1 MTVAMTGLTALR
13 LLFFREFL
21 RVPIFIFSSYS
32 LLLLYQF
39 LIKIVYEVLIYNKKI
54 ENKFLLF
61 NHVNVLMSG
70 LTSKF
75 VTSCQGITI
84 DDIFSLDDTDC
95 CFISL

>member
-1 MTVAMTGLTALR
+1 MTGLTALR
-13 LLFFREFL
+13 LLFLREFL

-39 LIKIVYEVLIYNKKI
+39 LIKIVYEVSIYKKI
-54 ENKFLLF
+54 ENKFLLC
-61 NHVNVLMSG
+61 NHLNVFMSG

-84 DDIFSLDDTDC
+84 DDLIR
-95 CFISL
+95 